1 MTEETIPFASW
12 TDEMVNAWQS
22 ERTRLL
28 NTAPTVPTI
37 YDVSIE
43 AFRPVTQ
50 DDVDRLVKASLAWS
64 VIRAEVRAQELRIS
78 YKAPT
83 SSNLEH
89 G

>member
-1 MTEETIPFASW
+1 MSDI
-12 TDEMVNAWQS
+12 
-22 ERTRLL
+22 
-28 NTAPTVPTI
+28 PTI

-50 DDVDRLVKASLAWS
+50 ADVDQMMKASLAWS

-78 YKAPT
+78 YKVPT